1 MTVRDLRRF
10 ESSLDAA
17 GVAATRV
24 DAADVADALD
34 RLVETPAVGVP
45 LGIDGVSLDE
55 TVVDLPPTPRLLKT
69 ARTGVTPVAAGVV
82 EHGTFVLRSDADGT
96 EPVSLY
102 PPTHVGVLR
111 ASDLH
116 ADFTAAFDRLDG
128 TLAEGGSAILATG
141 ASATADMGELV
152 HGVHGPRTVHAV
164 IVEDR

>member
-1 MTVRDLRRF
+1 MATDSTARF
-10 ESSLDAA
+10 ASALERADVSC
-17 GVAATRV
+17 TRV
-24 DAADVADALD
+24 PAADAADALNDAI
-34 RLVETPAVGVP
+34 EPPAVGVP
-45 LGIDGVSLDE
+45 LGIDGVSLYE
-55 TVVDLPPTPRLLKT
+55 TPAETTLTPRRLKT

-116 ADFTAAFDRLDG
+116 ANFTATFDRLDG

>member
-1 MTVRDLRRF
+1 MSRF

-24 DAADVADALD
+24 EAADLADALD
-34 RLVETPAVGVP
+34 RLVEPPAVGVP

-55 TVVDLPPTPRLLKT
+55 TVVETPPTPRRLKR
-69 ARTGVTPVAAGVV
+69 AETGVTPVAAGVV
-82 EHGTFVLRSDADGT
+82 EHGTFVLRSDANGS

-102 PPTHVGVLR
+102 PPTHVGVVR

-116 ADFTAAFDRLDG
+116 ADFTAAFDELEG
-128 TLAEGGSAILATG
+128 SLAGGESAILATG

-152 HGVHGPRTVHAV
+152 HGVHGPRTVRAV
-164 IVEDR
+164 LVEDR